1 MTEGQMKATVEAAIK
16 RTDPKVNTSTFYDN
30 ASDRLFVTI
39 VRGTRKVA
47 VTLRRKDFANGDSER
62 VDKAIADGFRR
73 LEVVPIG

>member
-16 RTDPKVNTSTFYDN
+16 RTDPKVSTSTFYDN

-47 VTLRRKDFANGDSER
+47 VTLKGKDFANEDSER
-62 VDKAIADGFRR
+62 IDKAIADGFRR